1 MKFEG
6 SLSLSANN
14 LRVNVWCHLTTFL
27 FFVAPA
33 FLFTFTNQKR
43 IGLYPRLIKP
53 LFDRTVS
60 LIALLVLSPVIFLV
74 VVLLF
79 IANKGK
85 VWFTQKRPGKHG
97 KIFTVIKFKTMTDDR
112 GPDGELLP
120 DDKRLTAI
128 GKLVRKTSIDEIPQ
142 LFNVLLGHMS
152 FVGPR
157 PLLTEYLSL
166 YNEEQRRRHEV
177 KPGITGW
184 AQVNGR
190 NTLSWQQKFAYDVWY
205 VEHISFALDLKI
217 LFLTVI
223 KVFKAEGI
231 SSESSLT
238 MEKFRGN
245 A

>member
-1 MKFEG
+1 M
-6 SLSLSANN
+6 
-14 LRVNVWCHLTTFL
+14 
-27 FFVAPA
+27 
-33 FLFTFTNQKR
+33 
-43 IGLYPRLIKP
+43 
-53 LFDRTVS
+53 
-60 LIALLVLSPVIFLV
+60 VIL
-74 VVLLF
+74 LLF
-79 IANKGK
+79 IANNGK
-85 VWFTQKRPGKHG
+85 VWFTQQRPGKDGH
-97 KIFTVIKFKTMTDDR
+97 IFTVVKFKTMTDER
-112 GPDGELLP
+112 GPDGQLLP
-120 DDKRLTAI
+120 DEMRLTAV
-128 GKLVRKTSIDEIPQ
+128 GKFVRKTSIDEIPQ

-157 PLLTEYLSL
+157 PLLVEYLPL
-166 YNEEQRRRHEV
+166 YNQIQQRRHEV

-190 NTLSWQQKFAYDVWY
+190 NTLSWQQKFSYDVWY
-205 VEHISFALDLKI
+205 VDHISFTLDIKI

>member
-1 MKFEG
+1 
-6 SLSLSANN
+6 
-14 LRVNVWCHLTTFL
+14 
-27 FFVAPA
+27 
-33 FLFTFTNQKR
+33 
-43 IGLYPRLIKP
+43 LYTGIIKP
-53 LFDRTVS
+53 FFDRVVS
-60 LIALLVLSPVIFLV
+60 FIALVVLSPVIIIII
-74 VVLLF
+74 LLLA
-79 IANKGK
+79 IANHGK
-85 VWFTQKRPGKHG
+85 VWFTQERPGMNAKL
-97 KIFTVIKFKTMTDDR
+97 FTVIKFKTMTDDCDDA
-112 GPDGELLP
+112 GNLLP
-120 DDKRLTAI
+120 DDKRLTTV
-128 GKLVRKTSIDEIPQ
+128 GKFVRKTSIDEIPQ

-157 PLLTEYLSL
+157 PLLKEYLSL
-166 YNEEQRRRHEV
+166 YNDTQKRRHEV

-190 NTLSWQQKFAYDVWY
+190 NTVSWPQKFAYDVWY
-205 VEHISFALDLKI
+205 VDHISFALDIKI